1 MSINFFQIG
10 CQDKTNQIE
19 FGLCDDIPNHRAY
32 IDLTDKAK
40 WIAIVDNSITCDIT
54 FTAIDNC
61 IDIRRAD
68 GSLESRCDGMITY
81 SDSLIFIEL
90 KERDMPNSVWVK
102 KGERQLRN
110 IITIFEMNHDMSIYK
125 DKKAYLVNK
134 LKPDFPVGQSS
145 RMEKFEDETGYTFII
160 QQKIVL

>member
-1 MSINFFQIG
+1 MSINFFEIG

-19 FGLCDDIPNHRAY
+19 FGLCDNIPNHRAY
-32 IDLTDKAK
+32 IDLTDKTK
-40 WIAIVDNSITCDIT
+40 WIAIIENSNVFDVT

-68 GSLESRCDGMITY
+68 GNMESRCDGMITY
-81 SDSLIFIEL
+81 ADNLAFIEL
-90 KERDMPNSVWVK
+90 KERDVPNKVWVK
-102 KGERQLRN
+102 KGEDQLRT
-110 IITIFEMNHDMSIYK
+110 IIAIFEMNHEMSVYK